1 MGGQLVVNLHQMAT
15 DLMRHFVVWVTK
27 ALNLSE
33 MRKLKINNS
42 LSLSIKAKQFIYMYL
57 QTLMSNKIQR
67 TIGVMHHVRALEF
80 HNKESLFHQQ
90 NFSEFHM
97 QKILN
102 VAIFSKKFH
111 VTQILSLNAPLL
123 ASFKN
128 HLTLLSLPIG
138 KFLYHLHQVL
148 ISATKSYQ
156 SACTCSLARICTI
169 SKVC

>member
-42 LSLSIKAKQFIYMYL
+42 LSLSIKAKKFIYMYL

-90 NFSEFHM
+90 NFF
-97 QKILN
+97 
-102 VAIFSKKFH
+102 
-111 VTQILSLNAPLL
+111 QISICRKYWTLQYLARNFMRPKYLALMLL
-123 ASFKN
+123 YWYVFLKQFKN
-128 HLTLLSLPIG
+128 HLPLLSLPLSSPYIG
-138 KFLYHLHQVL
+138 N
-148 ISATKSYQ
+148 
-156 SACTCSLARICTI
+156 
-169 SKVC
+169 